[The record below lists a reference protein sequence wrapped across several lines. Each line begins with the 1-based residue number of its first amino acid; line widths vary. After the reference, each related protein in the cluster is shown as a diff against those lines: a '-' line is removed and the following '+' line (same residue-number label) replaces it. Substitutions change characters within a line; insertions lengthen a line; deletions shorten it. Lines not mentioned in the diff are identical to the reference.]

1 MRKKKNDQPES
12 YSYFLWE
19 VPDQHLSLHRLE
31 SAVEQVIREQYPL
44 RRARTNVSFYPYTC
58 LKSTI
63 KIERDIIR
71 IRISDILQDAPQD
84 VLAALIHIL
93 LRRAVKKPPQKQH
106 IDHYNQYIDSVDID
120 AKHALARIK
129 RTRKQLVGPIGK
141 YHNLN
146 RSFTYVNK
154 TYFQHGL
161 EKPNLSW
168 SPNPSRHQLG
178 YHDAHL
184 NLVVV
189 SRWLDRKHVPSFL
202 VDYIMYH
209 ELLHIV
215 VPPQRVNGKRIVHSK
230 EFKRREQQFKHYE
243 EALRWLNQKG
253 LY

>member
-1 MRKKKNDQPES
+1 MGKKKNDQPES

-19 VPDQHLSLHRLE
+19 VPDLPPPAQRLE
-31 SAVEQVIREQYPL
+31 TAVKQVFRKKNPL
-44 RRARTNVSFYPYTC
+44 CYYQMNVSFYPYTC

-63 KIERDIIR
+63 KIERDFIR
-71 IRISDILQDAPQD
+71 IRVSDILQDAPQE
-84 VLAALIHIL
+84 VLEALIHIL
-93 LRRAVKKPPQKQH
+93 YYRAFKWSPPKEH
-106 IDHYNQYIDSVDID
+106 IDHYNEYVDSVDID

-129 RTRKQLVGPIGK
+129 RTRKQLIGPVGK

-230 EFKRREQQFKHYE
+230 EFKRREQQFMHYE
-243 EALRWLNQKG
+243 EALRWLNHKG